1 MSPSGTPITV
11 AAPQPGRSPGE
22 PGGTALPWLQWPLAF
37 LLLAAAVAPIVIPWL
52 TNPAD
57 ARLVDLDVYR
67 TAGRSLLDGLPVYD
81 VLTQPPQLL
90 PFTYPPLA
98 ALLCVPLALMPWAAA
113 QWVWVVFVYL
123 CLAAATW
130 YAFRTLLERAALTRY
145 APLLLAVLVAV
156 LAYPMPVYDQIRF
169 GQVDVFLMLLCVAD
183 CLARSPRWPRG
194 ALIGLACAIKL
205 TPGVFLI
212 YLWITGRRRAAITA
226 VITGAAVT
234 LAAFAVL
241 PRDSLDFWFGALLDS
256 ERLGSN
262 NGTANQSLR
271 GMLMRTYLPEPLNT
285 GLWIVVVA
293 VVAWYGFRLARRAS
307 AGGAEVIGVAVVGL
321 LATLLSPVGWI
332 HHLAWI
338 VVVLG
343 ALVADGRS
351 WRWWLVAGGAWLFYT
366 LRIPWW
372 GVTMLADDI
381 GPRVLGKIVQDAFG
395 LGAVALLPILAK
407 RLNSPDTQ
415 ASIQRE

>member
-1 MSPSGTPITV
+1 M
-11 AAPQPGRSPGE
+11 
-22 PGGTALPWLQWPLAF
+22 PWLQWPLAF
-37 LLLAAAVAPIVIPWL
+37 LLIAAAVAPIVIPWL
-52 TNPAD
+52 SNPAD
-57 ARLVDLDVYR
+57 QRLVDLDVYR
-67 TAGRSLLDGLPVYD
+67 TAGQSVLDGLPVYD

-98 ALLCVPLALMPWAAA
+98 ALFCVPLALMPWPVA

-123 CLAAATW
+123 CLTATTW
-130 YAFRTLLERAALTRY
+130 YAFRAVLDRAGRF
-145 APLLLAVLVAV
+145 APLALAALVAV

-169 GQVDVFLMLLCVAD
+169 GQIDVFLILLCVAD
-183 CLARSPRWPRG
+183 CVARSPRWPRG

-212 YLWITGRRRAAITA
+212 YLWITGRRKAAVTA
-226 VITGAAVT
+226 VIFGAAVT
-234 LAAFAVL
+234 LAAFVAL
-241 PRDSLDFWFGALLDS
+241 PRDSVDFWFGALLDS

-271 GMLMRTYLPEPLNT
+271 GMLMRTYLPDVLIT
-285 GLWIVVVA
+285 VLWLAAVA
-293 VVAWYGFRLARRAS
+293 IVAWYGFRLARRAS
-307 AGGAEVIGVAVVGL
+307 LGGAELIGVAAVGL

-332 HHLAWI
+332 HHLAWL

-343 ALVADGRS
+343 ALLAGGRS
-351 WRWWLVAGGAWLFYT
+351 WRWWALAGGVWLFYT
-366 LRIPWW
+366 LHIPWY

-381 GPRVLGKIVQDAFG
+381 GPRALGKIVQDAFG

-407 RLNSPDTQ
+407 RYKSVGNHE
-415 ASIQRE
+415 AVQRE